1 MTGTS
6 STHLPE
12 LVADSTALR
21 HFTLTGHVGV
31 LVPLMGGRIRV
42 PREVFDPDEQ
52 PDAIVW
58 SEIGNTLRHVEGMR
72 YEHDDKAEHVQRLR
86 GLRTNASIEIVD
98 LTEDELVEAARL
110 SGRDFARQMG
120 ITRLGKGEAAVM
132 SVATNRRWSPVI
144 DDGVARRVF
153 ETLEPGLEVYTCQTL
168 LRMGTGVVRLPSGD
182 ELTSPEAEII
192 YRDLL
197 AGGFRGP
204 ESLWDG

>member
-6 STHLPE
+6 STPPLE

-21 HFTLTGHVGV
+21 HFALTGHAAV
-31 LVPLMGGRIRV
+31 LVALMGGVIRV
-42 PREVFDPDEQ
+42 PREVFDPDEAA
-52 PDAIVW
+52 DAIVR
-58 SEIGNTLRHVEGMR
+58 SEIGNALRHVEGIR
-72 YEHDDKAEHVQRLR
+72 YEHDDKAEHVERLR
-86 GLRTNASIEIVD
+86 ALKSNAAIEIVD
-98 LTEDELVEAARL
+98 LNDDELVEAARL
-110 SGRDFARQMG
+110 SGRDFARQRSIG
-120 ITRLGKGEAAVM
+120 RLGKGEAAVM
-132 SVATNRRWSPVI
+132 SLAVSRRWSPVI

-153 ETLEPGLEVYTCQTL
+153 ETLEPNIEVFTCQTL
-168 LRMGTGVVRLPSGD
+168 LRMGTGVVMLPSGE